1 MNESPNKRAV
11 IVGLFVLVGLI
22 FLAIG
27 ILTIGNLH
35 ETFTSKIR
43 VNTVFE
49 DVSGLQTGNNV
60 WFSGVKIGT
69 VKKVRF
75 HGKSQVRVL
84 MSIDEDAQQYIRR
97 DAKVKV
103 STDGLI
109 GNRILIIYGGTP
121 ASDMI
126 QEDDTLKAEKTLST
140 EDMMNTFQESNVNV
154 QEITNDLK
162 KITSKLSKGEGSIGK
177 LMNDET
183 IYKDITA
190 TTASLRKASE
200 KAQGLMT
207 SLSQFGD
214 KLNDKG
220 TFANDLITDT
230 VMFKSLKA
238 SVIQLQQM
246 ADSASVMIDDLKE
259 ASRNPRSP
267 VGVMLYDEETG
278 KHLKESMK
286 NLESSS
292 AKLDE
297 DLAAL
302 QHNFLLRN
310 YFKKK
315 AKKETK
321 NGKQ

>member
-11 IVGLFVLVGLI
+11 IVGLFVLVGLL
-22 FLAIG
+22 FLAAG

-35 ETFTSKIR
+35 ETFTTKMR

-49 DVSGLQTGNNV
+49 DVSGLQAGNNV

-84 MSIDEDAQQYIRR
+84 MNIDEDAQQYIRK
-97 DAKVKV
+97 DAKVKI

-109 GNRILIIYGGTP
+109 GNKILIIYGGTP
-121 ASDMI
+121 TAGVI
-126 QEDDTLKAEKTLST
+126 QEDDTLHVEKTLST

-162 KITSKLSKGEGSIGK
+162 KITGKLSKGEGSIGK
-177 LMNDET
+177 LLNDET

-190 TTASLRKASE
+190 TTASLQKASQ
-200 KAQGLMT
+200 KAQALMT
-207 SLSQFGD
+207 SLSTFSA

-220 TFANDLITDT
+220 TLANDLVTDT
-230 VMFKSLKA
+230 VVFKSVKA
-238 SVIQLQQM
+238 SIAQLQHI
-246 ADSASVMIDDLKE
+246 ADSASAMVDDLKK
-259 ASRNPRSP
+259 ASTNPKSP
-267 VGVMLYDEETG
+267 VGVLLYDEETG
-278 KHLKESMK
+278 THLKESMK

-297 DLAAL
+297 DLEAL
-302 QHNFLLRN
+302 QHNFLLRH

-315 AKKETK
+315 AKEESKK
-321 NGKQ
+321 

>member
-11 IVGLFVLVGLI
+11 IVGLFVLLGLI
-22 FLAIG
+22 FLAAG

-35 ETFTSKIR
+35 ETFTTKMR

-49 DVSGLQTGNNV
+49 DVSGLQAGNNV

-84 MSIDEDAQQYIRR
+84 MNIDEDAQQYIRK
-97 DAKVKV
+97 DAKVKI

-109 GNRILIIYGGTP
+109 GNKILIIYGGTP
-121 ASDMI
+121 AAGVI
-126 QEDDTLKAEKTLST
+126 EEDDTLGVEKTLST
-140 EDMMNTFQESNVNV
+140 EDMMNTFQESNENV

-162 KITSKLSKGEGSIGK
+162 ALTGKLNKGQGTIGK
-177 LMNDET
+177 LLNDET

-190 TTASLRKASE
+190 TTASLNKASE
-200 KAQGLMT
+200 RAQVLMA
-207 SLSQFGD
+207 SLSKFTS

-220 TFANDLITDT
+220 TLANDLVTDT
-230 VMFKSLKA
+230 VIFNSMKA
-238 SVIQLQQM
+238 SITQLQHM
-246 ADSASVMIDDLKE
+246 ADSASAMVNDLKK
-259 ASRNPRSP
+259 ASSNPKSP
-267 VGVMLYDEETG
+267 VGVLLYDEETG
-278 KHLKESMK
+278 AHLKESMK

-297 DLAAL
+297 DLEAL
-302 QHNFLLRN
+302 QHNFLLRR

-315 AKKETK
+315 VKEEKK
-321 NGKQ
+321 